1 MNMAD
6 FKAFVSATLGATL
19 GAVGTATQTNETL
32 ETISLV
38 ITIIGAIISFIVCP
52 IISWYRNAKKDGKI
66 TIDELKEAAEELK
79 DGLDKTKHSIKG
91 SQTADEDKREEIK
104 KKGGTK

>member
-1 MNMAD
+1 MTD
-6 FKAFVSATLGATL
+6 LKTFISATLGATL
-19 GAVGTATQTNETL
+19 GAVGTVTQTNETL

-38 ITIIGAIISFIVCP
+38 ITIIGAIVSFIVCP
-52 IISWYRNAKKDGKI
+52 LLSWYNKAKKDGKI
-66 TIDELKEAAEELK
+66 TIGELQEVAEELK
-79 DGLDKTKHSIKG
+79 DGLDKTKRCIKG